1 MQNITARTTRGY
13 GARLLESDC
22 EEDGDWVWSGFMPY
36 LCRQD
41 VFAPSSFCPDPPGP
55 GWSPQRRYTS
65 PAPSRGRGAV
75 TGQSGR
81 SR

>member
-1 MQNITARTTRGY
+1 MRTTMQNITARTTRGY

-41 VFAPSSFCPDPPGP
+41 VFAPSSFCPDPQGP
-55 GWSPQRRYTS
+55 GGALSAATPPQPRQGVG
-65 PAPSRGRGAV
+65 AP
-75 TGQSGR
+75 
-81 SR
+81 